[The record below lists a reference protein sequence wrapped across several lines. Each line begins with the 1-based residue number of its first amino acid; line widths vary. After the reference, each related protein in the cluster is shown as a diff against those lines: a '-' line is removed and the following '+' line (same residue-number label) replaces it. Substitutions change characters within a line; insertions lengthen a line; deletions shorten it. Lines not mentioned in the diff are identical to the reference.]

1 MRAKKQLLLAL
12 PPLAIH
18 QSGVKETREG
28 RVLKVDDDYCS
39 RGMKRFG
46 LRRQKCMGTRNA
58 RVFVVV

>member
-1 MRAKKQLLLAL
+1 
-12 PPLAIH
+12 
-18 QSGVKETREG
+18 VKETREG